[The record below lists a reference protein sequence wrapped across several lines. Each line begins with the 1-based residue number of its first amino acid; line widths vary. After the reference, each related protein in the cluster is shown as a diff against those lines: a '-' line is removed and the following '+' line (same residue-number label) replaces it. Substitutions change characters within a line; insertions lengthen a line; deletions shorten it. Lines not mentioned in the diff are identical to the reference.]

1 MNSNL
6 FGDFCRRGTES
17 KLELIDGKLI
27 VGNSIVGSRLLLR
40 QILQGWGAEAAVAIK
55 SPISLWI
62 KALVANLELNP
73 AEINREDL
81 HTTITQPKSDRIKKR
96 ISRRRFKRRFWQT
109 QQREYKYIFCCE
121 YAPRLHFFLC
131 YA

>member
-40 QILQGWGAEAAVAIK
+40 QILQGWGAEAAVAIE
-55 SPISLWI
+55 SPISL
-62 KALVANLELNP
+62 LTLFSLLCLNF
-73 AEINREDL
+73 N
-81 HTTITQPKSDRIKKR
+81 
-96 ISRRRFKRRFWQT
+96 
-109 QQREYKYIFCCE
+109 IFCRRAKC
-121 YAPRLHFFLC
+121 C
-131 YA
+131 